1 MKILVNSCIS
11 KMDRIGMRVRGKT
24 CAAGPREGGRQAGS
38 QFLRAARIKVSIKD
52 SKRSNI
58 AAMLERWKTVS

>member
-11 KMDRIGMRVRGKT
+11 KMDRIGVRIGGKT
-24 CAAGPREGGRQAGS
+24 CAARPREGWRQAGS
-38 QFLRAARIKVSIKD
+38 QFMRAARMVEAIEE

-58 AAMLERWKTVS
+58 AAMLERRKTVS